1 MFFIQKIFPHTT
13 GASSQITALLDSIYS
28 ISLTCCNQCSGLIV
42 QFSLPPSSYFTRP
55 WGLPLTLL
63 SALPSFHSASSLHL
77 LKRVN
82 LPLLSVSLCLSVF
95 VCVCMYLSL
104 RACSLL
110 SAHVS
115 YFILPPA

>member
-42 QFSLPPSSYFTRP
+42 QFSLPPSSYFARP

-63 SALPSFHSASSLHL
+63 SALPSFHSAKSLHL
-77 LKRVN
+77 LPSFGSQPSPALCISISVCLCLYVSQR
-82 LPLLSVSLCLSVF
+82 LCMLSVVG
-95 VCVCMYLSL
+95 
-104 RACSLL
+104 
-110 SAHVS
+110 S
-115 YFILPPA
+115 YFVF